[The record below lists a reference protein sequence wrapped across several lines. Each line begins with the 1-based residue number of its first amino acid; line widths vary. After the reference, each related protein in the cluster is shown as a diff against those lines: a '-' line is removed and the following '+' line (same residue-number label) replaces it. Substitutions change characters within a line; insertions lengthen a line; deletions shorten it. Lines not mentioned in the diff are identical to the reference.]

1 MPNYTYPLVVSYL
14 WSQLCSVQLS
24 FLFWSVFCLI
34 SYISVQQVK
43 LKKMTVVRTLIL
55 GKMIVD
61 RAHNVKLQSH
71 RPRDNNCLLRKR
83 CIALLAGKWLLG
95 EIRC

>member
-1 MPNYTYPLVVSYL
+1 MVPTRFCSAEFSLLV
-14 WSQLCSVQLS
+14 S
-24 FLFWSVFCLI
+24 FLFNQLYFSPAG
-34 SYISVQQVK
+34 
-43 LKKMTVVRTLIL
+43 KKKKNTVVRTLIL